1 MLDPNHRTILFDA
14 LRPPEGYELDQ
25 AIGTT
30 YSLDLIAL
38 LAAPLGFT
46 LAEWRGNP
54 REEWSTNDALA
65 VLRTLRRF
73 AGRMSIFCD
82 SARIQVPKAH
92 SRLFALL
99 EESVLPVRAPRPM
112 ASFHPKLWLLR
123 YVPSERAEAAVRY
136 RLLVSSR
143 NLTFDRSMDVLAVL
157 EGEYRERQNGYAASK
172 PIATCL
178 RALPGLSQVQVR
190 DDVRRR
196 VEQLAHEIHRT
207 ELRASAP
214 FSEEDWVFY
223 ALGLDDRA
231 QPTFTD
237 ARERLI
243 MSPFVS
249 DNQLQR
255 MTEEDAEF
263 TLISR
268 LDQVAGLKSVTRAR
282 FDRILVPRR
291 ELLVVDQA
299 TDGEEADAL
308 PVSDLHA
315 KVYVEVL
322 DSRSTR
328 VTVGSANATNAGF
341 ERNVETLLALVGPTN
356 KVGVAAMLQ
365 SRDGTNEFSDLWQ
378 EYTEATLEP
387 VDETLL
393 LLTERLDR
401 ARRLLGAVRWTAAVA
416 IGSEEE
422 RYDLSLLAESGMD
435 ERDLDGIHVR
445 TWPVSLKESHAIER
459 VGGGFPPLS
468 NLTVGALSAFWV
480 MEVSIDERGAPPP
493 SRFVVRATLVGEPP
507 HRVEAV
513 TQSLITD
520 SSALMRYLQL
530 LLTDDDAALVL
541 GSDRRGDRT
550 MYESGDDADQGFAPW
565 ALLEPLLRT
574 LERDPAR
581 LDEIERILRDLSATE
596 EGRAKLPPDLEAIW
610 PAVWQARAEVG
621 E

>member
-1 MLDPNHRTILFDA
+1 MLDPNQRTILFDA

-30 YSLDLIAL
+30 YSLDLVAL

-82 SARIQVPKAH
+82 SARIQVPKGH
-92 SRLFALL
+92 SRLFTLL
-99 EESVLPVRAPRPM
+99 EQSVLPVRAPRPM

-123 YVPSERAEAAVRY
+123 YVPSDRAETSVRY
-136 RLLVSSR
+136 RMLVSSR
-143 NLTFDRSMDVLAVL
+143 NLTFDRSMDILAVL
-157 EGEYRERQNGYAASK
+157 EGEFRERQNGYSSSK
-172 PIATCL
+172 PIAAFL
-178 RALPGLSQVQVR
+178 RALPSLSQVQVS
-190 DDVRRR
+190 DDVQSR
-196 VEQLAHEIHRT
+196 VDQLAHEIHRT
-207 ELRASAP
+207 QLRASAP
-214 FSEEDWVFY
+214 FAEEDWVFY
-223 ALGLDDRA
+223 ALGLDDRTL
-231 QPTFTD
+231 PTFTD

-243 MSPFVS
+243 MSPFLS
-249 DNQLQR
+249 DTQLQR
-255 MTEEDAEF
+255 MSEDEAEL

-268 LDQVAGLKSVTRAR
+268 LDQVASLKSVTRAR

-291 ELLVVDQA
+291 ELLEVEQA
-299 TDGEEADAL
+299 TDGEEVAAL

-365 SRDGTNEFSDLWQ
+365 SRDGTNDFADLWQ
-378 EYTEATLEP
+378 EYAEATLEP
-387 VDETLL
+387 VDEALL

-401 ARRLLGAVRWTAAVA
+401 ARRMLGAVRWIAEVG
-416 IGSEEE
+416 IGSEEGK
-422 RYDLSLLAESGMD
+422 YNLTLIAESGMD
-435 ERDLDGIHVR
+435 ERELAGIRVR
-445 TWPVSLKESHAIER
+445 TWPVSLKESHAIELS
-459 VGGGFPPLS
+459 GGEFPPFS
-468 NLTVGALSAFWV
+468 NLTVGAVSAFWAID
-480 MEVSIDERGAPPP
+480 VSIDERGAPPP

-520 SSALMRYLQL
+520 RSALMRYLQL

-541 GSDRRGDRT
+541 GWGRRGERT
-550 MYESGDDADQGFAPW
+550 PYESGEDEDQGFAPW

-574 LERDPAR
+574 LEREPSR

-596 EGRAKLPPDLEAIW
+596 EGRAKLPPDLDAVW